1 MMTFLLR
8 LRKCDLLEVTREL
21 GVEVNGDQPK
31 VEIKDMILQNDKND
45 METIKAVT
53 EGILEEK
60 EREFELEKL
69 RIRLRNKLNE
79 NKLKAGNRIN
89 DLANVCI
96 LSGKRTAEVR
106 EPVNKGRLL
115 NNPLVN
121 KSVANATSCDFE
133 KKNCDPPVR
142 CTNVSHPSE
151 VGRKEFNVNRSS
163 DCDVE
168 MKVGVCEGRVKT
180 VAMGAQ
186 RVIIPDNIVEGSF
199 ELKRDKVCEKQLTVN
214 RKNFRIH
221 TIAKIAGPLKGK
233 EDTCKADGLT
243 CLEDGLAMRLPLS
256 EPREI
261 YKDSLE
267 TDNGSNIGSECSFE
281 IDLPGKRDRSTIY
294 CLNLI
299 KLYRRKPELANLVM
313 KNSSEGIDSETLY
326 SVKLFMDVGFQ
337 GNLRKSQLYFKLP
350 PDRSSY
356 LRMINAKKKERFL
369 PGPGTIVLRQKDINL
384 VTGKPFRIKTCC
396 SSQMLIN
403 SLREDTEYLLDLGVN
418 GMGESNRTL
427 PVVWLGRVNR
437 YPYPRI
443 KCIKR
448 KKDPER
454 ERKNKRKVRGTEQKE
469 RTRDPERESAKPAL
483 NGEKGLSPE
492 IGVKNTMNA
501 GGVEKLLVD
510 EALNDDDILESMV
523 DITKDLETV
532 DSEPEEDVTPLD
544 EKLLREGLQ
553 LSGTLA
559 NFLFKMIMM

>member
-1 MMTFLLR
+1 M
-8 LRKCDLLEVTREL
+8 
-21 GVEVNGDQPK
+21 
-31 VEIKDMILQNDKND
+31 
-45 METIKAVT
+45 
-53 EGILEEK
+53 
-60 EREFELEKL
+60 
-69 RIRLRNKLNE
+69 RIQLRNKLNE

-115 NNPLVN
+115 NNPVVN
-121 KSVANATSCDFE
+121 KSVENATSCDFE
-133 KKNCDPPVR
+133 KQNCDPPVR

-168 MKVGVCEGRVKT
+168 MKVGVCKGRVKT
-180 VAMGAQ
+180 VAMGAH
-186 RVIIPDNIVEGSF
+186 RVINLDNIGDGSF
-199 ELKRDKVCEKQLTVN
+199 ELKRDKAVANPEGLIFENSCDEKYTLGTLMGCEKQLTVN
-214 RKNFRIH
+214 RESFRNH
-221 TIAKIAGPLKGK
+221 TIAKVAGPLKGK
-233 EDTCKADGLT
+233 GNTCKADVRT

-261 YKDSLE
+261 YKDSLA
-267 TDNGSNIGSECSFE
+267 TDNRSNISSEFTFE

-294 CLNLI
+294 RLDLI
-299 KLYRRKPELANLVM
+299 KLYRRKPELENLVM

-403 SLREDTEYLLDLGVN
+403 SLREDAKYLLDLGVN
-418 GMGESNRTL
+418 GMGQSNRTL

-437 YPYPRI
+437 YPYPRF
-443 KCIKR
+443 KCIKYGNFNQGFVNVILETGCVMDKCVHMWTRNYGALGQTARVCFGVGQVCPDVDKELWRLGPDGSGDEETRKR
-448 KKDPER
+448 KKGGDPKGEVEEKR
-454 ERKNKRKVRGTEQKE
+454 SEKTRAGRLRKRRGESQSFDPCCCPRVENTDEKE
-469 RTRDPERESAKPAL
+469 RLMDRTETSCGES
-483 NGEKGLSPE
+483 G
-492 IGVKNTMNA
+492 
-501 GGVEKLLVD
+501 
-510 EALNDDDILESMV
+510 
-523 DITKDLETV
+523 
-532 DSEPEEDVTPLD
+532 
-544 EKLLREGLQ
+544 
-553 LSGTLA
+553 
-559 NFLFKMIMM
+559 FKTGIPYRF

>member
-1 MMTFLLR
+1 
-8 LRKCDLLEVTREL
+8 
-21 GVEVNGDQPK
+21 
-31 VEIKDMILQNDKND
+31 
-45 METIKAVT
+45 
-53 EGILEEK
+53 
-60 EREFELEKL
+60 
-69 RIRLRNKLNE
+69 
-79 NKLKAGNRIN
+79 
-89 DLANVCI
+89 
-96 LSGKRTAEVR
+96 
-106 EPVNKGRLL
+106 
-115 NNPLVN
+115 
-121 KSVANATSCDFE
+121 
-133 KKNCDPPVR
+133 
-142 CTNVSHPSE
+142 
-151 VGRKEFNVNRSS
+151 
-163 DCDVE
+163 

-186 RVIIPDNIVEGSF
+186 RVIIPDNIVEASF
-199 ELKRDKVCEKQLTVN
+199 ELKRDKGVANPEGLICENSCEEKYTLGTLRGCEKQLTVN
-214 RKNFRIH
+214 REGFRIH

-294 CLNLI
+294 RLNLI

-337 GNLRKSQLYFKLP
+337 GNLRKKSIVFFKLP

-418 GMGESNRTL
+418 GMGQSNRTL

-443 KCIKR
+443 KCIKYGNLNQVTRAEIYFFKKGKFGR
-448 KKDPER
+448 KDQ
-454 ERKNKRKVRGTEQKE
+454 RGIVG
-469 RTRDPERESAKPAL
+469 D
-483 NGEKGLSPE
+483 
-492 IGVKNTMNA
+492 
-501 GGVEKLLVD
+501 
-510 EALNDDDILESMV
+510 
-523 DITKDLETV
+523 
-532 DSEPEEDVTPLD
+532 
-544 EKLLREGLQ
+544 
-553 LSGTLA
+553 
-559 NFLFKMIMM
+559 